1 MPEETEEYNPSAL
14 GGREELCEYCL
25 AKIPH
30 APLEFCET
38 TKETA
43 EVEETEPTSMKDYLD
58 DLISSVEDEPAK
70 RGRPTIDNGA
80 DMKDPISTGRKRA
93 AIAAPIT
100 VGMICEWA
108 YLKEAGGGVE
118 PIKGCTGY
126 PATDRHHGPNK
137 ATLDNTTKESPD
149 DSGKWNLH
157 RICAMCHNRWHSAND
172 KYYDEPRPADNTA
185 WFPNISYRDHNP
197 VSKLSKVD
205 AFMLEATRGQTIGE

>member
-1 MPEETEEYNPSAL
+1 MSDDYNPQAL

-30 APLEFCET
+30 APLEFCEA

-93 AIAAPIT
+93 AIAAPIISGL
-100 VGMICEWA
+100 VCEWA
-108 YLKEAGGGVE
+108 YLKFAGGGPA
-118 PIKGCTGY
+118 PIVGCIGY

-137 ATLDNTTKESPD
+137 ATLDNTTMDNPTED
-149 DSGKWNLH
+149 GTWNLH
-157 RICAMCHNRWHSAND
+157 RICVMCHNRWHAAND
-172 KYYDEPRPADNTA
+172 KFYDEPRPKENTI
-185 WFPNISYRDHNP
+185 WEPN
-197 VSKLSKVD
+197 VEFKLHD
-205 AFMLEATRGQTIGE
+205 AETKLGKREVMMIEMERGQRIGD